1 MKRLKIFMLVVF
13 LISLTSCK
21 GIIEHI
27 KEAQRQSTEEKQ
39 KKFKLEFPDDQQAR
53 RPRTER
59 EKKPKTEGTH
69 NFYSEKW
76 KIALSG
82 KEDLNLLKEID
93 EWLGVP
99 YRNGGTT
106 KAGVD
111 CSGFVL
117 EVYKKVYN
125 LDLHRRSVDIW
136 QNSSP
141 VKREDLRSG
150 DLVFFKINFRQ
161 ISHVGIYINESYFA
175 HASSSRGVIIESLN
189 VKYWNDRFD
198 RGGRINK

>member
-1 MKRLKIFMLVVF
+1 MKKLKLFTIITL

-27 KEAQRQSTEEKQ
+27 KEAQRQTTEEKQ
-39 KKFKLEFPDDQQAR
+39 KRFELEFPDEQQAR
-53 RPRTER
+53 KPRTER
-59 EKKPKTEGTH
+59 ESKPKAEGSH
-69 NFYSEKW
+69 GFYSEKW
-76 KIALSG
+76 KIPLSG
-82 KEDLNLLKEID
+82 KEEISLLKEID
-93 EWLGVP
+93 SWLGVP

-117 EVYKKVYN
+117 EVYKKVYQ
-125 LDLHRRSVDIW
+125 LDLHRRSADIW

-141 VKREDLRSG
+141 VKKQDLRAG

-161 ISHVGIYINESYFA
+161 ISHVGIYLNDTYFA

-198 RGGRINK
+198 RGGRIIK